1 MAPSTVTFKPPSTES
16 IIDSDGKPFFD
27 GDDMKLPL
35 FMTALQRYIEE
46 NHPEYAAFLE
56 NNYTPSFDNRKM
68 HRLDNRT
75 GGAHLHGQGANAHVG
90 TPPTALDACTATE
103 MPKELAERCNVAPER
118 LRVSEVLGLQS

>member
-56 NNYTPSFDNRKM
+56 NNYTFDNRKCIVWNTEQAVLISTDKAPA
-68 HRLDNRT
+68 HTFDKPPAALAAT
-75 GGAHLHGQGANAHVG
+75 G
-90 TPPTALDACTATE
+90 TK
-103 MPKELAERCNVAPER
+103 MPDELTDRFVAAPER
-118 LRVSEVLGLQS
+118 LRSSP